1 MTESMIVGPAA
12 RRGTLQDGERV
23 QLTDAKGKMHTIQ
36 LHPGG
41 HFHTH
46 RGGISHDA
54 IIGRPD
60 GSVVT
65 TAEGHEYLVL
75 RPLLSDYVMGM
86 PRGAAIVYPKDS
98 GQVIQMADI
107 FAGATVVEAGVGS
120 GALSMSL
127 LNTIG
132 PTGRLIGVER
142 RADFAAIAVENA
154 RAWFGADHPAWEVHV
169 GDLADRLP
177 GLVRPGS
184 VDRVVLDM
192 LAPWENID
200 VVAEALTP
208 GGVVLAYVATTTQ
221 MSRFVEDLRESGAFT
236 EPQAWESM
244 VRTWHVEGLAVRPD
258 HRMVGHTGFLVTAR
272 RLAPGTVPPART
284 RRPAPA
290 AEAAA
295 AAAAAGLP
303 EAGPR
308 SDADVFNPGEWSPAD
323 LGERAPSDKKTRR
336 VLRDLRKRAA
346 YDQEVKGA
354 EGADAGKADRGESPE
369 EGDWGVWL

>member
-1 MTESMIVGPAA
+1 MPIVGPAA
-12 RRGTLQDGERV
+12 RRGPLHDGERV
-23 QLTDAKGKMHTIQ
+23 QLTDAKGRMNTIQ
-36 LHPGG
+36 LHTGG

-46 RGGISHDA
+46 RGGISHDD

-65 TAEGHEYLVL
+65 TAEGHDYLVL

-98 GQVIQMADI
+98 GQVVQMADI
-107 FAGATVVEAGVGS
+107 FTGAVVVEAGVGS

-132 PTGRLIGVER
+132 PTGRLIGIER
-142 RADFAAIAVENA
+142 RGDFAAIAVENA
-154 RAWFGADHPAWEVHV
+154 RAWFGGDHPAWEVHV

-177 GLVRPGS
+177 EVVEAGT

-200 VVAEALTP
+200 AVAAALTP

-221 MSRFVEDLRESGAFT
+221 MSRFVEQLRGSEAFT

-244 VRTWHVEGLAVRPD
+244 VRTWHVEGLSVRPD

-272 RLAPGTVPPART
+272 RLAPGTVPPERS

-290 AEAAA
+290 AAAA
-295 AAAAAGLP
+295 ARAAESPG
-303 EAGPR
+303 AGP
-308 SDADVFNPGEWSPAD
+308 SGWTAEE
-323 LGERAPSDKKTRR
+323 LGERATSDKKTRR

-346 YDQEVKGA
+346 YDHQVRDTDDA
-354 EGADAGKADRGESPE
+354 ADPLAGH
-369 EGDWGVWL
+369 